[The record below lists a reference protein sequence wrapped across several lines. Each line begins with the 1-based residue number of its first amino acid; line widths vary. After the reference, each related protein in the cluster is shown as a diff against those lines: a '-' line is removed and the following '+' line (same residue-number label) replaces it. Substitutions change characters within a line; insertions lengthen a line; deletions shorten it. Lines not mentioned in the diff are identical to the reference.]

1 MSHSSSAYSNEPDHT
16 RTEKRKAEG
25 DIADSG
31 PKRRRRCDPNKTTT
45 KQSLER
51 SPESDPNKRQQSEKR
66 KAESHKEE
74 RRAKRRRSRSPE
86 RPVRAAQEVIDISSR
101 VSSDSRFVLSNDNN
115 QLDCGDNLSPE
126 EEKIYQ
132 MSSKAN
138 TKRDHF
144 NNTYTQLEPIG
155 SGGFGSVFAGIR
167 GNQHCNG
174 QTYFVALEVAYML
187 KTEGLPGEV
196 RRSATVSLLDWYYL
210 DDQLVLVMERP
221 PFAMDLNKYLKT
233 VKGGYL
239 QEHQAMSVLK
249 QLVDASIDIHSKGIF
264 HRDLKPE
271 NLLMDTE
278 HKEHKLLVID
288 FGCATFSTENTFETF
303 CGTLEYA
310 PPEWFTKGEYQ
321 ARPTTVWQIGAI
333 FYSMLKGHRVFKTQN
348 FTRGR
353 IKINPKLSK
362 RCKQLLRMCLVKKP
376 TERATLEELKICLNN
391 MQPQPSV

>member
-45 KQSLER
+45 KQSRKR
-51 SPESDPNKRQQSEKR
+51 SPESDPNKRQQFEKR

-115 QLDCGDNLSPE
+115 QLDCVDNLSPE

-144 NNTYTQLEPIG
+144 NNTYTQLEPTG
-155 SGGFGSVFAGIR
+155 SGGFGSVFAGICKKDNR
-167 GNQHCNG
+167 
-174 QTYFVALEVAYML
+174 
-187 KTEGLPGEV
+187 
-196 RRSATVSLLDWYYL
+196 D
-210 DDQLVLVMERP
+210 
-221 PFAMDLNKYLKT
+221 
-233 VKGGYL
+233 
-239 QEHQAMSVLK
+239 SVLK

-348 FTRGR
+348 FRQTQDDVN
-353 IKINPKLSK
+353 K
-362 RCKQLLRMCLVKKP
+362 CH
-376 TERATLEELKICLNN
+376 
-391 MQPQPSV
+391 